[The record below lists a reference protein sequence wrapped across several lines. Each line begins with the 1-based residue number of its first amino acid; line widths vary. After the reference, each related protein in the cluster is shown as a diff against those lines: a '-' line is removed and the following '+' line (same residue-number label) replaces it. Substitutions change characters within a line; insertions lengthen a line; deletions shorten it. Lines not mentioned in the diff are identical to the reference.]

1 MAEHHPEAALT
12 LLETWRIA
20 LVRQSRAIA
29 QGNMEELE
37 VLVTQSAK
45 IQRQLG
51 KILASSSTLIHDR
64 KIAGL
69 IKALHLEQGQVI
81 DSLSTQ
87 TEKLA
92 HEIGALRKDKASLKG
107 YRQKKP
113 AQPRFKSER
122 T

>member
-1 MAEHHPEAALT
+1 
-12 LLETWRIA
+12 
-20 LVRQSRAIA
+20 
-29 QGNMEELE
+29 MEELE
-37 VLVTQSAK
+37 VLVTQSAT

-51 KILASSSTLIHDR
+51 KILASSSTLMHDR

-81 DSLSTQ
+81 DSLSNQ

-92 HEIGALRKDKASLKG
+92 REIGALRKVKASLKG

-113 AQPRFKSER
+113 AKPRFKSER